1 MLSSELGYLSDLIRH
16 LYHCCVEWILEAA
29 PVASSYALVSSS
41 KLTCSYSR
49 VLELCTD
56 IHNVIPFRISGL
68 ISSVTL
74 MIGNF
79 NLVAEFPRCDGI
91 LYNLPPIQPGD
102 MPLFLWFRD
111 TVLSICMCRKVA
123 IVFGV
128 VALYAKF
135 SRPC

>member
-1 MLSSELGYLSDLIRH
+1 MLCSELGYLSDLIRH
-16 LYHCCVEWILEAA
+16 LYHYCVEWIPEAA
-29 PVASSYALVSSS
+29 PVASSYTSVSSS
-41 KLTCSYSR
+41 RLTCSYSR
-49 VLELCTD
+49 VLELRTD
-56 IHNVIPFRISGL
+56 IHNVLPFRISDL

-79 NLVAEFPRCDGI
+79 NLVAEFPKCDGI
-91 LYNLPPIQPGD
+91 LYNLPPIPPKD

-135 SRPC
+135 LRPC